1 MSARPSTVIVMAVR
15 LAAIGVIAIGSG
27 VLCSVSPGKN
37 AAEGVAYTGPSTIGD
52 SSVLRV
58 DVGRG
63 EPLAAVTY
71 SFDGSPAATSASAP
85 FSLRLARGDV
95 PRGRHVLTVQAV
107 TNSGRR
113 IRSRPVRVRL
123 LRPSAPVVSAS
134 PQHGLGRALRALNR
148 GHVTVQ
154 LKRGVYHLRDVRIGD
169 DAQLVGEAGVVLRA
183 PAGDY
188 SSVLTVNGRDVR
200 IAHLTIDGGGEG
212 PGDGEAIA
220 VSQTVR
226 SLRVSHL
233 RIEHVRRAGFYA
245 WGSFS
250 NVSLQDSTVL
260 GDGTADAAVIA
271 GLQDGG
277 SHVSIVRCRISG
289 FRRWGINFAQSAYGR
304 LDSGGGSLALDNVIS
319 NVNDP
324 TRDDGTD
331 EGGIWSGGPYA
342 VIVGNH
348 ISRATWDGIETVGSS
363 ERATIAY
370 NAVDHSRTGIYIEH
384 STNHSTIASNVLR
397 AVETGINV
405 EWRYGNVGSAD
416 NSFHH
421 NSIINASRA
430 GIFIDVGSDRNALS
444 HNRIIGTQK
453 AIVLQGASRN
463 LVTRNIFCSR
473 PRGRVVQ
480 TLGLWDNGASA
491 PATANR
497 IDRNRAA
504 ATC

>member
-1 MSARPSTVIVMAVR
+1 LSARPSTVIVMAVR
-15 LAAIGVIAIGSG
+15 LAAIGVMALVSG
-27 VLCSVSPGKN
+27 VLCTASPGKN
-37 AAEGVAYTGPSTIGD
+37 AAEEVAYTGPSTLD
-52 SSVLRV
+52 ESSVLRV
-58 DVGRG
+58 TARG
-63 EPLAAVTY
+63 DERFAAVTY

-85 FSLRLARGDV
+85 FSLRLSRGDV
-95 PRGRHVLTVQAV
+95 SHGWHLLTVQAV
-107 TNSGRR
+107 TTSGRR
-113 IRSRPVRVRL
+113 LRSPPVRVRMVQG
-123 LRPSAPVVSAS
+123 RARVVSVS
-134 PQHGLGRALRALNR
+134 PKHGLRAALRALNR
-148 GHVTVQ
+148 GHVTVL
-154 LKRGVYHLRDVRIGD
+154 LKRGLYHLRDVRLGD
-169 DAQLVGEAGVVLRA
+169 DAQLVGEPGTVLRA

-188 SSVLTVNGRDVR
+188 SSVLTVNGRDAR

-212 PGDGEAIA
+212 PGNGEAIA
-220 VSQTVR
+220 VSETVR
-226 SLRVSHL
+226 SLRASHL
-233 RIEHVRRAGFYA
+233 RIEHVRRTGFYA

-250 NVSLQDSTVL
+250 NISLQDSTVL

-277 SHVSIVRCRISG
+277 SNASIVRCRIRG

-304 LDSGGGSLALDNVIS
+304 LETGGGSLALDNVIS
-319 NVNDP
+319 NVDDP
-324 TRDDGTD
+324 SRNDGTD

-348 ISRATWDGIETVGSS
+348 ISRTTWDGIETVGSS

-370 NAVDHSRTGIYIEH
+370 NTVDYSRTGIYIEH

-397 AVETGINV
+397 GVETGINV
-405 EWRYGNVGSAD
+405 EWRYDNVGSAD
-416 NSFHH
+416 NSFYH
-421 NSIINASRA
+421 NSIIDASRA

-444 HNRIIGTQK
+444 HNRIIGTRK
-453 AIVLQGASRN
+453 AIVLQGASQN

-480 TLGLWDNGASA
+480 ALGLWDNGASA

-497 IDRNRAA
+497 IHRNRAA